1 MRKPRALSLLAR
13 PHRLAAALAGLVLTA
28 SAAVVAAL
36 PANSATAAD
45 PPASSL
51 VQVSSFGTNP
61 GALSM
66 YTYTPAGLAKGRPV
80 VVALHGCTQTASDYY
95 THSGWPALA
104 DRWQFEV
111 VFPQQSSANNSSQCF
126 NWFLTAKDT
135 RGNGEAASIKSMVDK
150 AVADHGSDTSRVFL
164 TGLSAG
170 GAMTADLLAAYPDV
184 FAAGGID
191 SGLPAQC
198 ATTQAQATNCQQNNQ
213 NLTPAQWADRANAQA
228 PAGYSGP
235 RPRVAIWQGTA
246 DYVVYPV
253 NGTELRDQW
262 TAVHGLSQTPTSTQ
276 TLPGGTTLT
285 NYVDSNGTTK
295 VQFYS
300 ISGMGH
306 GTAVDPGTG
315 PTQCGST
322 GAYFLA
328 YLCSSYYT
336 GVFFGLD
343 GGTPTPTS
351 TTSTTTPTTS
361 TTAPTTTPTT
371 TTTPGVCVTASNY
384 AHTQAG
390 RAHQTGGE
398 TYANGSNQDMGL
410 WNTYIT
416 HTLRQTGTDYWV
428 IADGQC

>member
-111 VFPQQSSANNSSQCF
+111 VFPQQSSANNASQCF

-276 TLPGGTTLT
+276 TLPGGTALT

>member
-1 MRKPRALSLLAR
+1 MSTRRTLSRVLAR
-13 PHRLAAALAGLVLTA
+13 PHRLAAALAGIALTA
-28 SAAVVAAL
+28 SVAVVAAL

-51 VQVSSFGTNP
+51 APVSSFGANP

-66 YTYTPAGLAKGRPV
+66 FTYTPAGLPTGSPV

-104 DRWQFEV
+104 DRWKFEV
-111 VFPQQSSANNSSQCF
+111 VFPQQSSANNSSLCF
-126 NWFLTAKDT
+126 NWFSTADDT

-150 AVADHGSDTSRVFL
+150 AVADHGSNASKVFI

-170 GAMTADLLAAYPDV
+170 GAMTANLLAAYPDV
-184 FAAGGID
+184 FAGGGID

-213 NLTPAQWADRANAQA
+213 NLTPAQWAAKANAQA
-228 PAGYSGP
+228 PTGYTGA

-262 TAVHGLSQTPTSTQ
+262 TAVHGLSQTPTTTQ
-276 TLPGGTTLT
+276 SLPGGTTLT
-285 NYVDSNGTTK
+285 NYTDSSGTTK

-328 YLCSSYYT
+328 YICSSYYT

-343 GGTPTPTS
+343 GGTGS
-351 TTSTTTPTTS
+351 GTTTPTTPPTSS
-361 TTAPTTTPTT
+361 TTAPPTSTPAG
-371 TTTPGVCVTASNY
+371 PCVTASNY
-384 AHTQAG
+384 AQVQAG

-410 WNTYIT
+410 WNTYVT
-416 HTLRQTGTDYWV
+416 HTLRQTGANYWV